1 MTKKKK
7 FFTGNRKEANYFKKN
22 GVGDFKKEL
31 RNLINLK
38 IYIMNL
44 LRLDLNLLLWLLDV
58 HYYWL

>member
-7 FFTGNRKEANYFKKN
+7 FFTGNRKETNYFKKN

-38 IYIMNL
+38 IYKFIL
-44 LRLDLNLLLWLLDV
+44 
-58 HYYWL
+58 